1 MRISNIYV
9 YYTALKFDFL
19 IEVTKFI
26 VFYKPY
32 AINQCRVFPQ
42 CLHIG
47 HPLLKHRLYGI
58 LCMWTNIFYIICE
71 SILTNSHPWELSKPW
86 RNTNPEKS
94 CFYANIWSTSLGPI
108 WISQWHCLKQRTFLY
123 RQSNQRKSLRYV
135 QSLIKK
141 DNKVSIAFH

>member
-1 MRISNIYV
+1 M
-9 YYTALKFDFL
+9 
-19 IEVTKFI
+19 IEVTKCI

-86 RNTNPEKS
+86 RNTNLERQYIHIFPCLHSMIQSSLAHLRKDTFPTLACKKANATKHGKLWETEAFYNKCNKILPILEKS
-94 CFYANIWSTSLGPI
+94 DDMLI
-108 WISQWHCLKQRTFLY
+108 TF
-123 RQSNQRKSLRYV
+123 S
-135 QSLIKK
+135 IK
-141 DNKVSIAFH
+141 